1 MKLSVLEY
9 FFFQKLLNKGFICA
23 KYEEIELF
31 ETFVGFS
38 VFSETGSLTMLDAVA
53 DWMGHHL
60 DKSPVLYSLG
70 SQASEVVINHPS
82 QLCYKCCM
90 WVEIQ
95 SIST

>member
-1 MKLSVLEY
+1 MV
-9 FFFQKLLNKGFICA
+9 FFFQKLPTKGFISA

-38 VFSETGSLTMLDAVA
+38 VFSETGSLTMMDAVA
-53 DWMGHHL
+53 DWMGDHL

-82 QLCYKCCM
+82 HLCYKCCM